1 MIKCEPDLEAE
12 GKTLSTE
19 GKEIREAETTTSEA
33 TSLVIYSYFKVIFRA
48 TSPSTLDTQT
58 L

>member
-19 GKEIREAETTTSEA
+19 GKEIREAETTSEA
-33 TSLVIYSYFKVIFRA
+33 TSLIIYSYFKVIFRA